1 MHHFHFPPVGLQSMT
16 RKFSYHRHKSS
27 HTGGEPRLSS
37 WTPNT
42 DIRETKLAYHI
53 EIEVPGVMD
62 RQNLLIQWM
71 SPRTLLVEGDIKR
84 PLVGRGKNA
93 EGETLWEQEGE
104 DWSTEARKPQEVRTN
119 EGRIFVGLEWK
130 KKKKKVEVQLLKEGH
145 IGSGNRTRLRAP
157 KNAFGRLDRLAHFF
171 MR

>member
-1 MHHFHFPPVGLQSMT
+1 MT
-16 RKFSYHRHKSS
+16 
-27 HTGGEPRLSS
+27 
-37 WTPNT
+37 
-42 DIRETKLAYHI
+42 
-53 EIEVPGVMD
+53 D
-62 RQNLLIQWM
+62 RQSLLIQWM

-93 EGETLWEQEGE
+93 EGDTLWEQEGE

-119 EGRIFVGLEWK
+119 EGRIFIGPEWRK
-130 KKKKKVEVQLLKEGH
+130 KKKKKKEKIEVQLLKEGH
-145 IGSGNRTRLRAP
+145 IGSGSRSRREAP

>member
-1 MHHFHFPPVGLQSMT
+1 
-16 RKFSYHRHKSS
+16 
-27 HTGGEPRLSS
+27 
-37 WTPNT
+37 
-42 DIRETKLAYHI
+42 
-53 EIEVPGVMD
+53 MD
-62 RQNLLIQWM
+62 RQSLLIQWM

-119 EGRIFVGLEWK
+119 KGRIFVGPEWRK
-130 KKKKKVEVQLLKEGH
+130 KKEEVQLLKEEH
-145 IGSGNRTRLRAP
+145 IGSGNRTRRGAP

>member
-1 MHHFHFPPVGLQSMT
+1 
-16 RKFSYHRHKSS
+16 
-27 HTGGEPRLSS
+27 
-37 WTPNT
+37 
-42 DIRETKLAYHI
+42 
-53 EIEVPGVMD
+53 
-62 RQNLLIQWM
+62 M

-84 PLVGRGKNA
+84 PLVGRGKSA

-119 EGRIFVGLEWK
+119 EGQIFAGAEWK
-130 KKKKKVEVQLLKEGH
+130 EEEEEIEVQLLKEEH
-145 IGSGNRTRLRAP
+145 IGSGNRSRRGAP